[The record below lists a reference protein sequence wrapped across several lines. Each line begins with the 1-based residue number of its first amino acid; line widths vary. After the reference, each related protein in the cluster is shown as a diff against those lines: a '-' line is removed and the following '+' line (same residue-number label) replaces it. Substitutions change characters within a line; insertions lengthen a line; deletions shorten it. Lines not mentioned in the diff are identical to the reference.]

1 MTLFELPLID
11 VVGFM
16 ALGVAALVAALMVA
30 RLKRPVARVDTRTAA
45 SRTAPRLHGDA
56 RDTARL
62 IDRRQAAWRLR
73 C

>member
-1 MTLFELPLID
+1 MTLFEFPLID
-11 VVGFM
+11 VIGLM

-30 RLKRPVARVDTRTAA
+30 RLKMPAARVDTRTAA
-45 SRTAPRLHGDA
+45 SRTTPRLLGDA